1 MHLKK
6 LDFPAIQTRMNVDE
20 LSELCAAIERA
31 TTLSMGPYLHEF
43 ETAFARFLSIKHCFG
58 VCNASC
64 ALELAAMLSGVD
76 EGDEVI
82 VPAHTFTASALPF
95 LRLKAKVV
103 FADINPRTFVMDIV
117 DVERKTTPR
126 TRAGVAVHL
135 YGLPVDMDA
144 LMDLA
149 RGHGL
154 MVIEDCA
161 QSPGAEWNGR
171 KTGTFGD
178 FGCFSFHGQKNLT
191 TLGEGGMIVT
201 NRDDYAEKIL
211 GLRKIGQRPF
221 VNQSRYWLPAM
232 SNIVE
237 AAPGLVPYNFALGE
251 IQAKAGTIMLRRL
264 EEINRRR
271 RENFAKITV
280 ALHHHKE
287 LQFQESPPNAL
298 SAMHLLPAR
307 FTMTSSGKSRDD
319 LIEMLHNDYR
329 IKCVV
334 QYYPLYRYELFQ
346 KHGYADDGSCP
357 ETNRFFDSMIS
368 FPFGTDCTDDD
379 VDYLILSTDAAI
391 CLLKG
396 A

>member
-1 MHLKK
+1 MLK
-6 LDFPAIQTRMNVDE
+6 
-20 LSELCAAIERA
+20 
-31 TTLSMGPYLHEF
+31 
-43 ETAFARFLSIKHCFG
+43 
-58 VCNASC
+58 
-64 ALELAAMLSGVD
+64 
-76 EGDEVI
+76 
-82 VPAHTFTASALPF
+82 
-95 LRLKAKVV
+95 
-103 FADINPRTFVMDIV
+103 
-117 DVERKTTPR
+117 
-126 TRAGVAVHL
+126 
-135 YGLPVDMDA
+135 
-144 LMDLA
+144 
-149 RGHGL
+149 
-154 MVIEDCA
+154 
-161 QSPGAEWNGR
+161 
-171 KTGTFGD
+171 
-178 FGCFSFHGQKNLT
+178 
-191 TLGEGGMIVT
+191 
-201 NRDDYAEKIL
+201 
-211 GLRKIGQRPF
+211 
-221 VNQSRYWLPAM
+221 
-232 SNIVE
+232 
-237 AAPGLVPYNFALGE
+237 
-251 IQAKAGTIMLRRL
+251 RL

-287 LQFQESPPNAL
+287 LRFQESPPIAL

>member
-1 MHLKK
+1 MHFKK
-6 LDFPAIQTRMNVDE
+6 LDFPSIQTRMNGDE
-20 LSELCAAIERA
+20 LSELCVAIEQA
-31 TTLSMGPYLHEF
+31 TTLSMGPYLREF
-43 ETAFARFLSIKHCFG
+43 ETAFAEFLSIKHCFG

-64 ALELAAMLSGVD
+64 ALELAAMLCGVG

-95 LRLKAKVV
+95 LRLNAKVV
-103 FADINPRTFVMDIV
+103 FADIDPRTFVMDIV
-117 DVERKTTPR
+117 DVKRKMTSR
-126 TRAGVAVHL
+126 TRVVVAVHL

-144 LMDLA
+144 LINLA
-149 RGHGL
+149 RGQDL

-251 IQAKAGTIMLRRL
+251 IQAKAGTIVLRRL

-271 RENFAKITV
+271 RENFVKITV
-280 ALHHHKE
+280 ALYHHKE
-287 LQFQESPPNAL
+287 LRFQESPPNAL

-307 FTMTSSGKSRDD
+307 FTMTSSGKTRDD
-319 LIEMLHNDYR
+319 LIEMLYNDYR

-334 QYYPLYRYELFQ
+334 QYYPLYRYELFR

-379 VDYLILSTDAAI
+379 VDYLISSTDAAI
-391 CLLKG
+391 CRLKG